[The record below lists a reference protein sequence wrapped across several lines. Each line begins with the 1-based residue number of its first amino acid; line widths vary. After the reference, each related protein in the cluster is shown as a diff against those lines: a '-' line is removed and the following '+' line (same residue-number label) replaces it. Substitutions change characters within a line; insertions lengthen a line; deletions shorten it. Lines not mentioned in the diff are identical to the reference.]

1 MREAGAYLTTSE
13 CMLLG
18 LCGDAAHPKFKPI
31 QKLITE
37 SAPDTGLLNT
47 SIKGETTLWNIDI
60 NNNDFMPDVPFDTE

>member
-31 QKLITE
+31 QKLIFFFFFFTPTIFFVGRC
-37 SAPDTGLLNT
+37 SDGSVFYFSGVL
-47 SIKGETTLWNIDI
+47 
-60 NNNDFMPDVPFDTE
+60 